1 MSLERREFLK
11 VIGVTGVGAGVT
23 ACGTGGAERLI
34 PYVVPHEEIVP
45 GMATWYR
52 TTCREC
58 PAGCGMNVR
67 TREGRAVKTEG
78 NPLSS
83 ISHGKLCA
91 RGQASL
97 HGLYDPDRV
106 PRPLARR
113 GTEDWEPLTW
123 DEAEQRL
130 AAALQQHRGRI
141 VLLSGAYTGT
151 MDRLADEFATAVGAQ
166 RVRWEPFGYE
176 PIRTGNRMVYGIDA
190 VPVHDFANADVV
202 ITFGA
207 DFMETWLSPI
217 DYAHGFVQARAYSQG
232 RRGKLISVAPHQS
245 LTGLNADEWVATRPG
260 TEHLIAL
267 AVARL
272 IADGGAPAG
281 SAASV
286 LATVDVANV
295 AERAGISVERL
306 RQLAHDF
313 ALNGRS
319 LAVGPGIGNTHA
331 AATAVAAAVAMLN
344 QVAGNVGRT
353 VRLDRREEFTANTAS
368 YADMQQLITRLRNNE
383 VGALL
388 VHGPNPLYNLP
399 DQEAVGDALAIVPF
413 IASFA
418 LQLDETSARAHLLL
432 PDHHFL
438 ESWGDYEPRTG
449 LSALLQPVMT
459 PVFDTKQTGDVLL
472 SVARRVGAALPTQ
485 ANTYYDY
492 LRERWARDVLPLAGG
507 GSTFEDSWRE
517 ALQVGFV
524 EAIAQVAPA
533 ARAPQPGAAGTAP
546 QPGAAGTAPQTAPAP
561 AGAQTQTTTGA
572 QVPGPPASA
581 GQALSALTIMEAA
594 FSGPADDDSYYLVV
608 YPSYRFFDG
617 KLANRPWLQEL
628 PDPVSK
634 FCWSSW
640 VEINAERA
648 EELHLDNGHIVEVET
663 EHGSVELP
671 VWRHPGIRSD
681 TIAIQLGQ
689 GHEQLGRYARGR
701 GVNALRLL
709 QPAVEPLSGAFVY
722 TQARAR
728 VNPTGRWERPIQA
741 GLHHDQDGR
750 EIART
755 ITLPDARHKDEERGF
770 TLLPLPAVAG
780 GVPAHGAEEQQTEGA
795 HGDRPVGVHGE
806 PNVHPLDAEVHNLQG
821 TGGWAGAAV
830 NASPAGYPQ
839 PGTHYGEYNEIE
851 PRWAMA
857 IDLDHCIGCSA
868 CITACYAENN
878 IGIVGPDQ
886 VKKGRIL
893 HWIRIERYFEQH
905 GEELET
911 LFLPM
916 MCQHCGTAP
925 CEPVCPVYAAYH
937 TPEGLNA
944 QVYNRC
950 VGTRYCANNCP
961 YKVRVFNWFS
971 YEWPEPLNWQL
982 NPDVSVREKGVM
994 EKCTFCVQRIR
1005 DAQNTAR
1012 LQGRGTTDGEITP
1025 ACAQTCPGD
1034 VIVFG
1039 NIKDPT
1045 SRVARIAASGRSYRV
1060 FEGLNTQS
1068 GIVYLKKV
1076 SAFAPPADA
1085 GAH

>member
-1 MSLERREFLK
+1 MSNGLERREFLK
-11 VIGVTGVGAGVT
+11 VLGVSGVGAT
-23 ACGTGGAERLI
+23 ACSTGAERLI

-67 TREGRAVKTEG
+67 TREGRAVKAEG

-97 HGLYDPDRV
+97 HGLYDPDRI
-106 PRPLARR
+106 PGPLARR
-113 GTEDWEPLTW
+113 GTDDWERLTW
-123 DEAEQRL
+123 DEAERRL
-130 AAALQQHRGRI
+130 AAALQQQRGRI

-151 MDRLADEFATAVGAQ
+151 MDRLADAFAAAVGAQ

-176 PIRTGNRMVYGIDA
+176 PIRTGNRMVYGVDA

-245 LTGLNADEWVATRPG
+245 LTGLNADEWVPVRPG
-260 TEHLIAL
+260 TEHLVAL

-272 IADGGAPAG
+272 ISDAGAPTG
-281 SAASV
+281 SAAPWI
-286 LATVDVANV
+286 AAIDVANV
-295 AERAGISVERL
+295 AERAGVAVERL
-306 RQLAHDF
+306 RQIAHDF

-319 LAVGPGIGNTHA
+319 LAVGPGVATTHA
-331 AATAVAAAVAMLN
+331 AATAVAAAVAALN
-344 QVAGNVGRT
+344 QVAGNLGRT
-353 VRLDRREEFTANTAS
+353 VRLDRREEFAMNTAS
-368 YADMQQLITRLRNNE
+368 YADMEQLMARLRANE
-383 VGALL
+383 VRALL
-388 VHGPNPLYNLP
+388 VHGPNPLYNMP
-399 DQEAVGDALAIVPF
+399 DDDAVGEALAAVPF

-418 LQLDETSARAHLLL
+418 TQLDETSARAHLLL

-459 PVFDTKQTGDVLL
+459 NVFDTKQTGDVLL
-472 SVARRVGAALPTQ
+472 SVARRAGAALPTQ
-485 ANTYYDY
+485 ASTYYDY
-492 LRERWARDVLPLAGG
+492 LRERWSRDILPAAGG
-507 GSTFEDSWRE
+507 GGEFEERWRE

-524 EAIAQVAPA
+524 EAVIQTAAP
-533 ARAPQPGAAGTAP
+533 ARAPQPGAQTGGGGAPSAAAVPAGTAP
-546 QPGAAGTAPQTAPAP
+546 PAATPATAPQAPGAP
-561 AGAQTQTTTGA
+561 AGAA
-572 QVPGPPASA
+572 
-581 GQALSALTIMEAA
+581 QALSALPIMEAA
-594 FSGPADDDSYYLVV
+594 FSGPTDADSFYLVV

-640 VEINAERA
+640 VEIHPETAAR
-648 EELHLDNGHIVEVET
+648 LGLDNGHIVAVET
-663 EHGSVELP
+663 ERGSLELP
-671 VWRHPGIRSD
+671 VWRHPGIRDD

-701 GVNALRLL
+701 GINPLRLL
-709 QPAVEPLSGAFVY
+709 QPATEPLSGAFVY
-722 TQARAR
+722 TQLRAR
-728 VNPTGRWERPIQA
+728 LNPTGRWERPIQA

-780 GVPAHGAEEQQTEGA
+780 GVPAHGTEEQVAGGHA
-795 HGDRPVGVHGE
+795 SRPLGVHGE
-806 PNVHPLDAEVHNLQG
+806 PNVHPLEAEVRSLQG
-821 TGGWAGAAV
+821 TGGWAAAHV
-830 NASPAGYPQ
+830 DASPAGYPQ
-839 PGTHYGEYNEIE
+839 PGTLYGEYSEAQ

-878 IGIVGPDQ
+878 IGIVGPEQ
-886 VKKGRIL
+886 VTKGRIL

-905 GEELET
+905 EGALET

-916 MCQHCGTAP
+916 LCQHCGTAP

-1012 LQGRGTTDGEITP
+1012 LQNRAPTDGEITP

-1068 GIVYLKKV
+1068 GIVYLKKI
-1076 SAFAPPADA
+1076 SAHAPPADA
-1085 GAH
+1085 AAH